1 MARNKKLVII
11 HPCALI
17 RHGLLS
23 AAKGSNILDGD
34 RMRAYAKPESAVSEL
49 MKLKGSSIVLLDF
62 SAWVIL
68 ESQDSGSLIRK
79 IADRGVS
86 IALLASVDREA
97 LRHIEKRGIRGLL
110 PPHAEVEAVHNLLH
124 ELFAG
129 RSSLCSQDSTTPESQ
144 VYRLSI
150 LQLKILRSLC
160 RGRLERQV
168 ATELGM
174 SHRAVK
180 DHVSFTR
187 KKLGFERTTQLVAAF
202 AGYLGEMPLP

>member
-1 MARNKKLVII
+1 MACYQQRRVPI
-11 HPCALI
+11 CSTAT
-17 RHGLLS
+17 GW
-23 AAKGSNILDGD
+23 
-34 RMRAYAKPESAVSEL
+34 RAYAKPESAVNEL
-49 MKLKGSSIVLLDF
+49 LKLKGSSIVFLDF

-86 IALLASVDREA
+86 IALLASVDREG
-97 LRHIEKRGIRGLL
+97 LRHVEKRGIRGLL
-110 PPHAEVEAVHNLLH
+110 PPHAEVEAVHNLLY

-129 RSSLCSQDSTTPESQ
+129 RSNLCSQDCTTPESQ

-180 DHVSFTR
+180 EHVSFTQ

-202 AGYLGEMPLP
+202 RRIFWRNAIALTPRSARCALALLP